1 MCVTPACRGQATAC
15 GGTPTDACR
24 LLTRRMGKASL
35 RLNGNERRPD
45 ARRRGTLIAC
55 PAVWAAAVVFAG
67 SARVGTSVSV
77 RRGIDE
83 R

>member
-1 MCVTPACRGQATAC
+1 
-15 GGTPTDACR
+15 
-24 LLTRRMGKASL
+24 MGKASL